1 MCAAAA
7 PMDSNVPTFSG
18 MRRRRALIVCLL
30 AIAASLPLRAYSVLT
45 HEAIIDTA
53 WDGDIKPLLVNRF
66 PQATE
71 TELRRAHGSAY
82 AGCIVQDM
90 GYYPLGNKFFS
101 DLVHYLRSG
110 DFVMNMVSEAQTLDE
125 YAFALG
131 ALAHYAADT
140 QGHGVAVNR
149 AVPIE
154 YPKLA
159 RKFGRNVTYEEDP
172 TAHLKV
178 EFSFDVLQVARGDY
192 APQAYHDFIGFDVQ
206 KEVLKRAFHDTY
218 SLPLTDIFKDL
229 DTGLGTYRH
238 IVSGTI
244 PHMTRVAWRLKK
256 DDLTKRRPGV
266 TRRAFI
272 YNLSRASYRKEWDR
286 QYQQPGPGSAVLA
299 FVIRILPKVGPLKAL
314 AFNAPSGQTERLFE
328 DSFDR
333 TLAEYRRL
341 LRDVG
346 DKKLALENI
355 DLDTGKPTRPAE
367 YMLAD
372 KAYAKLATD
381 LAEKPPEA
389 VDPKL
394 RENILTYYRDLD
406 LPFAT
411 KKKPKDWQRT
421 VMALQKLK
429 EQAAV
434 AENHSGTAGGT
445 H

>member
-1 MCAAAA
+1 MPAAAL
-7 PMDSNVPTFSG
+7 PMVYNVRIPGG

-30 AIAASLPLRAYSVLT
+30 AMAAGPPAEAYSVLT

-53 WDGDIKPLLVNRF
+53 WDRDIKPLLMARF

-71 TELRRAHGSAY
+71 AELRNAHGSAY

-90 GYYPLGNKFFS
+90 GYYPFGNKFFS

-110 DFVMNMVSEAQTLDE
+110 DFVMNLIKEAQTLDE

-131 ALAHYAADT
+131 GLAHYAADT
-140 QGHGVAVNR
+140 QGHGVAVNH
-149 AVPIE
+149 AVPLE
-154 YPKLA
+154 YPKLE
-159 RKFGRNVTYEEDP
+159 RRFGRDVTYEDDP
-172 TAHLKV
+172 AAHLKV

-206 KEVLKRAFHDTY
+206 KEVLKRAFRDTY
-218 SLPLTDIFKDL
+218 SLELTDIFKDL
-229 DTGLGTYRH
+229 DTGLESYRH

-256 DDLTKRRPGV
+256 DDLAKRRPGV

-272 YNLSRASYRKEWDR
+272 YNLSRASYRKEWDGKYR
-286 QYQQPGPGSAVLA
+286 REAPGSVVLA
-299 FVIRILPKVGPLKAL
+299 FVIRILPKVGPLRAL
-314 AFNAPSGQTERLFE
+314 SVRAPSAQTEMLFE

-346 DKKLALENI
+346 GKKLALENV
-355 DLDTGKPTRPAE
+355 DLDTGKPTRPTE

-381 LAEKPPEA
+381 LSQKPPEM

-394 RENILTYYRDLD
+394 RENILNYYRDLE

-434 AENHSGTAGGT
+434 AENHDRTAEQA

>member
-1 MCAAAA
+1 
-7 PMDSNVPTFSG
+7 
-18 MRRRRALIVCLL
+18 MRQRGALMVCLL
-30 AIAASLPLRAYSVLT
+30 AIASSQPVQAYSVLT

-53 WDGDIKPLLVNRF
+53 WDRDIKPLLVSRF

-71 TELRRAHGSAY
+71 VELRGAHGSAY

-90 GYYPLGNKFFS
+90 GYYPFGNKFFS

-110 DFVMNMVSEAQTLDE
+110 DFVMNLVSEAQTLDE

-131 ALAHYAADT
+131 ALAHYAADS
-140 QGHGVAVNR
+140 QGHGVAVNH

-159 RKFGRNVTYEEDP
+159 RKFGRDVTYEDDP
-172 TAHLKV
+172 AAHLKV

-206 KEVLKRAFHDTY
+206 KEVLKRAFRDTY
-218 SLPLTDIFKDL
+218 SLALTDIFKDL
-229 DTGLGTYRH
+229 DTGLGSYRH
-238 IVSGTI
+238 IVSSTI

-256 DDLTKRRPGV
+256 DALMKRRPGV

-272 YNLSRASYRKEWDR
+272 YNLSRASYRKEWDD
-286 QYQQPGPGSAVLA
+286 QYQRGGPGSAVLA
-299 FVIRILPKVGPLKAL
+299 FVIRILPKIGPLKAL
-314 AFNAPSGQTERLFE
+314 SFKAPSGQTERLFE
-328 DSFDR
+328 DSFNK

-341 LRDVG
+341 LRDAG
-346 DKKLALENI
+346 ERKLALENI

-372 KAYAKLATD
+372 RAYAKLATE
-381 LAEKPPEA
+381 LAAKPPEM

-394 RENILTYYRDLD
+394 RENILSYYRDLD

-411 KKKPKDWQRT
+411 KRKPKDWRRT

-429 EQAAV
+429 DEAAV
-434 AENHSGTAGGT
+434 AENQSRAGAEA